1 MSKFS
6 ELAKNF
12 TNLKINYSIIQIFP
26 RLTLELII
34 IIGVIITI
42 LVSNFYFDNL
52 QTVLPIVSMYAVSLL
67 RIFPSATKIINNI
80 IYLNNGRDAVYKI
93 NEDLENIK
101 LQENKKQNQSI
112 NFINLEMRNIS
123 FKYPNQQKLILDNF
137 NMKIESGNIYGIKGK
152 SGRGK
157 STIANILLGLIKPS
171 SGKIFINNKEINLE
185 FDLPDNFYAYLPQE
199 IFLIDDSI
207 KKIILLWR
215 K

>member
-1 MSKFS
+1 
-6 ELAKNF
+6 
-12 TNLKINYSIIQIFP
+12 
-26 RLTLELII
+26 
-34 IIGVIITI
+34 
-42 LVSNFYFDNL
+42 
-52 QTVLPIVSMYAVSLL
+52 MYAVSLL

-152 SGRGK
+152 SGRGN

-207 KKIILLWR
+207 KNNIVWEKIILMKKNYTHLLKSKFR
-215 K
+215 GIYRRTAK